1 MKQIGIIM
9 QYTFN
14 DAIRKK
20 AFKISTIIVVLLIA
34 LLCAL
39 PRVIASFDDGDNS
52 AEEEQ
57 TAAASYA
64 GKCYYIDDQNLIP
77 GGAEALQSYFT
88 NTEILTGSGES
99 LDQYKDEIGED
110 GTVSAIVITKSE
122 TSAVPGIQI
131 ITKDFMS
138 GISGDGAAEALTEAY
153 VSDLL
158 TAQGVAPTDNNLF
171 GGTISVVGLSGVN
184 PYDLLIK
191 RNVAMAA
198 SVMGTMR
205 DAYGKR
211 GVAPQTR
218 MWIFTH
224 FDEQLR
230 QAAAYEPKPEEK
242 PNDKLAA
249 LKPVV
254 EGEMPLVVS
263 CDGPVAVVHV
273 RDILEKYP
281 KVKLVIAN
289 GSGLSGNEN
298 WMLERDVALIVRV
311 PSSPLEEAG
320 SPATFSWKPI
330 AKLMDMGVTVALS
343 GEYSNSLGARE
354 DLIWNA
360 AELMK
365 VLHDEERVL
374 TTITAAPAKI
384 LGVEDVIGTIEPGK
398 RADICVWS
406 ANPLKTYD
414 AHAVRT
420 FQAGE
425 VVYAEGDEKT
435 CM

>member
-1 MKQIGIIM
+1 M
-9 QYTFN
+9 
-14 DAIRKK
+14 
-20 AFKISTIIVVLLIA
+20 LIA
-34 LLCAL
+34 NGTVHDGKGNVYLANVRITNGTITEVAPELAAHEGEEVFDATGMEVMPGFVQAL
-39 PRVIASFDDGDNS
+39 GHWGVNGSMTEIRPSSQDNDELS
-52 AEEEQ
+52 EPITPELEAFY
-57 TAAASYA
+57 AFNGRAAS
-64 GKCYYIDDQNLIP
+64 IQQL
-77 GGAEALQSYFT
+77 GAW
-88 NTEILTGSGES
+88 G
-99 LDQYKDEIGED
+99 
-110 GTVSAIVITKSE
+110 
-122 TSAVPGIQI
+122 
-131 ITKDFMS
+131 
-138 GISGDGAAEALTEAY
+138 
-153 VSDLL
+153 L

-254 EGEMPLVVS
+254 EGEIPLVVS
-263 CDGPVAVVHV
+263 CDGPVAVAHV

-289 GSGLSGNEN
+289 GSGLSGNED
-298 WMLERDVALIVRV
+298 WMLERDVSLIVRV

-330 AKLMDMGVTVALS
+330 AKLMDKGVTVALS

-384 LGVEDVIGTIEPGK
+384 LGVEDVIGTIESGK

>member
-1 MKQIGIIM
+1 M
-9 QYTFN
+9 
-14 DAIRKK
+14 
-20 AFKISTIIVVLLIA
+20 LIA
-34 LLCAL
+34 NGAVHDGKGNAYLANVRITNGTITEVAPELAAHEGEEVFDATGMEVMPGFVQAL
-39 PRVIASFDDGDNS
+39 GHWGVNGSMTEIRPSSQDNDELS
-52 AEEEQ
+52 EPITPELEAFY
-57 TAAASYA
+57 AFNGRAAS
-64 GKCYYIDDQNLIP
+64 IQQL
-77 GGAEALQSYFT
+77 GAW
-88 NTEILTGSGES
+88 G
-99 LDQYKDEIGED
+99 
-110 GTVSAIVITKSE
+110 
-122 TSAVPGIQI
+122 
-131 ITKDFMS
+131 
-138 GISGDGAAEALTEAY
+138 
-153 VSDLL
+153 L

-230 QAAAYEPKPEEK
+230 LAAAYESKPEEK

-263 CDGPVAVVHV
+263 CDGPVAVAHV

-289 GSGLSGNEN
+289 GSGLSGNED
-298 WMLERDVALIVRV
+298 WMFERDVALIVRV

-330 AKLMDMGVTVALS
+330 AKLMDKGVTVALS

>member
-1 MKQIGIIM
+1 M
-9 QYTFN
+9 
-14 DAIRKK
+14 
-20 AFKISTIIVVLLIA
+20 LIA
-34 LLCAL
+34 NGTVHDGKGNVYLANVRITNGTITEVAPELAAHEGEEVFDATGMEVMPGFVQAL
-39 PRVIASFDDGDNS
+39 GHWGVNGSMTEIRPSSQDNDELS
-52 AEEEQ
+52 EPITPELEAFY
-57 TAAASYA
+57 AFNGRAAS
-64 GKCYYIDDQNLIP
+64 IQQL
-77 GGAEALQSYFT
+77 GAW
-88 NTEILTGSGES
+88 G
-99 LDQYKDEIGED
+99 
-110 GTVSAIVITKSE
+110 
-122 TSAVPGIQI
+122 
-131 ITKDFMS
+131 
-138 GISGDGAAEALTEAY
+138 
-153 VSDLL
+153 L

-263 CDGPVAVVHV
+263 CDGPVAVAHV

-289 GSGLSGNEN
+289 GSGLSGNED
-298 WMLERDVALIVRV
+298 WMLERDVSLIVRV

-330 AKLMDMGVTVALS
+330 AKLMDKGVTVALS

-384 LGVEDVIGTIEPGK
+384 LGVEDVIGTIESGK

>member
-1 MKQIGIIM
+1 M
-9 QYTFN
+9 
-14 DAIRKK
+14 
-20 AFKISTIIVVLLIA
+20 LIA
-34 LLCAL
+34 NGTVHDGKGNACLANVRITNGTIAEVAPELAAREGEEVFDATGMEVMPGFVQAL
-39 PRVIASFDDGDNS
+39 GHWGVNGSMTEIRPSSQDNDELS
-52 AEEEQ
+52 EPITPELEAFY
-57 TAAASYA
+57 AFNGRAAS
-64 GKCYYIDDQNLIP
+64 IQQL
-77 GGAEALQSYFT
+77 GAW
-88 NTEILTGSGES
+88 G
-99 LDQYKDEIGED
+99 
-110 GTVSAIVITKSE
+110 
-122 TSAVPGIQI
+122 
-131 ITKDFMS
+131 
-138 GISGDGAAEALTEAY
+138 
-153 VSDLL
+153 L

-263 CDGPVAVVHV
+263 CDGPVAVAHV

-289 GSGLSGNEN
+289 GSGLSGNED

-374 TTITAAPAKI
+374 TAITAAPAKI

>member
-1 MKQIGIIM
+1 M
-9 QYTFN
+9 
-14 DAIRKK
+14 
-20 AFKISTIIVVLLIA
+20 LIA
-34 LLCAL
+34 NGAVHDGKGNAYLANVRITNGTITEVAPELAAHEGEEVFDATGMEVMPGFVQAL
-39 PRVIASFDDGDNS
+39 GHWGVNGSMTEIRPSSQDNDELS
-52 AEEEQ
+52 EPITPELEAFY
-57 TAAASYA
+57 AFNGRAAS
-64 GKCYYIDDQNLIP
+64 IQQL
-77 GGAEALQSYFT
+77 GAW
-88 NTEILTGSGES
+88 G
-99 LDQYKDEIGED
+99 
-110 GTVSAIVITKSE
+110 
-122 TSAVPGIQI
+122 
-131 ITKDFMS
+131 
-138 GISGDGAAEALTEAY
+138 
-153 VSDLL
+153 L

-230 QAAAYEPKPEEK
+230 LAAAYEPKPEEK

-263 CDGPVAVVHV
+263 CDGPVAVAHV

-289 GSGLSGNEN
+289 GSGLSGNED

-330 AKLMDMGVTVALS
+330 AKLMDKGVTVALS

>member
-1 MKQIGIIM
+1 M
-9 QYTFN
+9 
-14 DAIRKK
+14 
-20 AFKISTIIVVLLIA
+20 LIA
-34 LLCAL
+34 NGTVHDGKGNVYLANVRITNGTITEVAPELAAHEGEEVFDATGMEVMPGFVQAL
-39 PRVIASFDDGDNS
+39 GHWGVNGSMTEIRPSSQDNDELS
-52 AEEEQ
+52 EPITPELEAFY
-57 TAAASYA
+57 AFNGRAAS
-64 GKCYYIDDQNLIP
+64 IQQL
-77 GGAEALQSYFT
+77 GAW
-88 NTEILTGSGES
+88 G
-99 LDQYKDEIGED
+99 
-110 GTVSAIVITKSE
+110 
-122 TSAVPGIQI
+122 
-131 ITKDFMS
+131 
-138 GISGDGAAEALTEAY
+138 
-153 VSDLL
+153 L

-230 QAAAYEPKPEEK
+230 KAAAYEPKPEEK

-263 CDGPVAVVHV
+263 CDGPVAVAHV

-289 GSGLSGNEN
+289 GSGLSGNED
-298 WMLERDVALIVRV
+298 WMLERDVSLIVRV

-330 AKLMDMGVTVALS
+330 AKLMDKGVTVALS

>member
-1 MKQIGIIM
+1 M
-9 QYTFN
+9 
-14 DAIRKK
+14 
-20 AFKISTIIVVLLIA
+20 LIA
-34 LLCAL
+34 NGTVHDGKGNAYLANVRITNGTITEVAPELAAHEGEEVFDATGMEVMPGFVQAL
-39 PRVIASFDDGDNS
+39 GHWGVNGSMTEIRPSSQDNDELS
-52 AEEEQ
+52 EPITPELEAFY
-57 TAAASYA
+57 AFNGRAAS
-64 GKCYYIDDQNLIP
+64 IQQL
-77 GGAEALQSYFT
+77 GAW
-88 NTEILTGSGES
+88 G
-99 LDQYKDEIGED
+99 
-110 GTVSAIVITKSE
+110 
-122 TSAVPGIQI
+122 
-131 ITKDFMS
+131 
-138 GISGDGAAEALTEAY
+138 
-153 VSDLL
+153 L

-230 QAAAYEPKPEEK
+230 QAAAYEPKSEEK

-263 CDGPVAVVHV
+263 CDGPVAVAHV

-289 GSGLSGNEN
+289 GSGLSGNED
-298 WMLERDVALIVRV
+298 WMFERDVALIVRV

-330 AKLMDMGVTVALS
+330 AKLMDKGVTVALS

-384 LGVEDVIGTIEPGK
+384 LGVEDIIGTIEPGK

>member
-1 MKQIGIIM
+1 M
-9 QYTFN
+9 
-14 DAIRKK
+14 
-20 AFKISTIIVVLLIA
+20 LIA
-34 LLCAL
+34 NGTVHDGKGNVYLANVRITNGTITEVAPELAAHEGEEVFDATGMEVMPGFVQAL
-39 PRVIASFDDGDNS
+39 GHWGVNGSMTEIRPSSQDNDELS
-52 AEEEQ
+52 EPITPELEAFY
-57 TAAASYA
+57 AFNGRAAS
-64 GKCYYIDDQNLIP
+64 IQQL
-77 GGAEALQSYFT
+77 GAW
-88 NTEILTGSGES
+88 G
-99 LDQYKDEIGED
+99 
-110 GTVSAIVITKSE
+110 
-122 TSAVPGIQI
+122 
-131 ITKDFMS
+131 
-138 GISGDGAAEALTEAY
+138 
-153 VSDLL
+153 L

-230 QAAAYEPKPEEK
+230 QAAAYEPKPEER

-263 CDGPVAVVHV
+263 CDGPVAVAHV

-289 GSGLSGNEN
+289 GSGLSGNED
-298 WMLERDVALIVRV
+298 WMLERDVSLIVRV

-330 AKLMDMGVTVALS
+330 AKLMDKGVTVALS
-343 GEYSNSLGARE
+343 GEYSNCHGARE

-384 LGVEDVIGTIEPGK
+384 LGVEDVIGTIESGK

>member
-1 MKQIGIIM
+1 M
-9 QYTFN
+9 
-14 DAIRKK
+14 
-20 AFKISTIIVVLLIA
+20 LIA
-34 LLCAL
+34 NGTVHDGKGNAYLANVRITNGTITEVAPELAAHEGEEVFDATGMEVMPGFVQAL
-39 PRVIASFDDGDNS
+39 GHWGVNGSMTEIRPSSQDNDELS
-52 AEEEQ
+52 EPITPELEAFY
-57 TAAASYA
+57 AFNGRAAS
-64 GKCYYIDDQNLIP
+64 IQQL
-77 GGAEALQSYFT
+77 GAW
-88 NTEILTGSGES
+88 G
-99 LDQYKDEIGED
+99 
-110 GTVSAIVITKSE
+110 
-122 TSAVPGIQI
+122 
-131 ITKDFMS
+131 
-138 GISGDGAAEALTEAY
+138 
-153 VSDLL
+153 L

-263 CDGPVAVVHV
+263 CDGPVAVAHV

-289 GSGLSGNEN
+289 GSGLSGNED

-330 AKLMDMGVTVALS
+330 AKLMDKGVTVALS

>member
-1 MKQIGIIM
+1 M
-9 QYTFN
+9 
-14 DAIRKK
+14 
-20 AFKISTIIVVLLIA
+20 LIA
-34 LLCAL
+34 NGTVHDGKGNVYLANVRITNGTITEVAPELAAHEGEEVFDATGMEVMPGFVQAL
-39 PRVIASFDDGDNS
+39 GHWGVNGSMTEIRPSSQDNDELS
-52 AEEEQ
+52 EPITPELEAFY
-57 TAAASYA
+57 AFNGRAAS
-64 GKCYYIDDQNLIP
+64 IQQL
-77 GGAEALQSYFT
+77 GAW
-88 NTEILTGSGES
+88 G
-99 LDQYKDEIGED
+99 
-110 GTVSAIVITKSE
+110 
-122 TSAVPGIQI
+122 
-131 ITKDFMS
+131 
-138 GISGDGAAEALTEAY
+138 
-153 VSDLL
+153 L

-263 CDGPVAVVHV
+263 CDGPVAVAHV

-289 GSGLSGNEN
+289 GSGLSGNED
-298 WMLERDVALIVRV
+298 WMLERDVSLIVRV

-330 AKLMDMGVTVALS
+330 AKLMDKGVTVALS

>member
-1 MKQIGIIM
+1 M
-9 QYTFN
+9 
-14 DAIRKK
+14 
-20 AFKISTIIVVLLIA
+20 LIA
-34 LLCAL
+34 NGTVHDGKGNVYLANVRITNGTITEVAPELAAHEGEEVFDATGMEVMPGFVQAL
-39 PRVIASFDDGDNS
+39 GHWGVNGSMTEIRPSSQDNDELS
-52 AEEEQ
+52 EPITPELEAFY
-57 TAAASYA
+57 AFNGRAAS
-64 GKCYYIDDQNLIP
+64 IQQL
-77 GGAEALQSYFT
+77 GAW
-88 NTEILTGSGES
+88 G
-99 LDQYKDEIGED
+99 
-110 GTVSAIVITKSE
+110 
-122 TSAVPGIQI
+122 
-131 ITKDFMS
+131 
-138 GISGDGAAEALTEAY
+138 
-153 VSDLL
+153 L

-263 CDGPVAVVHV
+263 CDGPVAVAHV

-289 GSGLSGNEN
+289 GSGLTGDED
-298 WMLERDVALIVRV
+298 WMVERDVSLIVRV

-330 AKLMDMGVTVALS
+330 AKLMDKGVTVALS

-384 LGVEDVIGTIEPGK
+384 LGVEDVIGTIESGK

-420 FQAGE
+420 FQAGD

>member
-1 MKQIGIIM
+1 M
-9 QYTFN
+9 
-14 DAIRKK
+14 
-20 AFKISTIIVVLLIA
+20 LIA
-34 LLCAL
+34 NGTVHDGKGNAYLANVRITNGTITEVAPELAAHEGEEVFDATGMEVMPGFVQAL
-39 PRVIASFDDGDNS
+39 GHWGVNGSMTEIRPSSQDNDELS
-52 AEEEQ
+52 EPITPELEAFY
-57 TAAASYA
+57 AFNGRAAS
-64 GKCYYIDDQNLIP
+64 IQQL
-77 GGAEALQSYFT
+77 GAW
-88 NTEILTGSGES
+88 G
-99 LDQYKDEIGED
+99 
-110 GTVSAIVITKSE
+110 
-122 TSAVPGIQI
+122 
-131 ITKDFMS
+131 
-138 GISGDGAAEALTEAY
+138 
-153 VSDLL
+153 L

-184 PYDLLIK
+184 PYNLLIK

-263 CDGPVAVVHV
+263 CDGPVAVAHV
-273 RDILEKYP
+273 RNILEKYP

-289 GSGLSGNEN
+289 GSGLSGNED
-298 WMLERDVALIVRV
+298 WMFERDVALIVRV

-330 AKLMDMGVTVALS
+330 AKLMDKGVTVALS

>member
-1 MKQIGIIM
+1 M
-9 QYTFN
+9 
-14 DAIRKK
+14 
-20 AFKISTIIVVLLIA
+20 LIA
-34 LLCAL
+34 NGTVHDGKGNAYLANVRITNGTITEVAPELAAHEGEEVFDATGMEVMPGFVQAL
-39 PRVIASFDDGDNS
+39 GHWGVNGSMTEIRPSSQDNDELS
-52 AEEEQ
+52 EPITPELEAFY
-57 TAAASYA
+57 AFNGRAAS
-64 GKCYYIDDQNLIP
+64 IQQL
-77 GGAEALQSYFT
+77 GAW
-88 NTEILTGSGES
+88 G
-99 LDQYKDEIGED
+99 
-110 GTVSAIVITKSE
+110 
-122 TSAVPGIQI
+122 
-131 ITKDFMS
+131 
-138 GISGDGAAEALTEAY
+138 
-153 VSDLL
+153 L

-184 PYDLLIK
+184 PYNLLIK

-263 CDGPVAVVHV
+263 CDGPVAVAHV

-289 GSGLSGNEN
+289 GSGLSGNED
-298 WMLERDVALIVRV
+298 WMFERDVALIVRV

-330 AKLMDMGVTVALS
+330 AKLMDKGVTVALS

>member
-1 MKQIGIIM
+1 M
-9 QYTFN
+9 
-14 DAIRKK
+14 
-20 AFKISTIIVVLLIA
+20 LIA
-34 LLCAL
+34 NGTVHDGKGNAYLANVRITNGTITEVAPELAAHEGEEVFDATGMEVMPGFVQAL
-39 PRVIASFDDGDNS
+39 GHWGVNGSMTEIRPSSQDNDELS
-52 AEEEQ
+52 EPITPELEAFY
-57 TAAASYA
+57 AFNGRAAS
-64 GKCYYIDDQNLIP
+64 IQQL
-77 GGAEALQSYFT
+77 GAW
-88 NTEILTGSGES
+88 G
-99 LDQYKDEIGED
+99 
-110 GTVSAIVITKSE
+110 
-122 TSAVPGIQI
+122 
-131 ITKDFMS
+131 
-138 GISGDGAAEALTEAY
+138 
-153 VSDLL
+153 L

-230 QAAAYEPKPEEK
+230 LAAAYEPKPEEK

-263 CDGPVAVVHV
+263 CDGPVAVAHV

-289 GSGLSGNEN
+289 GSGLSGNED

-330 AKLMDMGVTVALS
+330 AKLMDKGVTVALS

-384 LGVEDVIGTIEPGK
+384 LRVEDVIGTIEPGK

>member
-1 MKQIGIIM
+1 M
-9 QYTFN
+9 
-14 DAIRKK
+14 
-20 AFKISTIIVVLLIA
+20 LIA
-34 LLCAL
+34 NGTVHDGKGNAYLANVRITNGTITEVAPELAAHEGEEVFDATGMEVMPGFVQAL
-39 PRVIASFDDGDNS
+39 GHWGVNGSMTEIRPSSQDNDELS
-52 AEEEQ
+52 EPITPELEAFY
-57 TAAASYA
+57 AFNGRAAS
-64 GKCYYIDDQNLIP
+64 IQQL
-77 GGAEALQSYFT
+77 GAW
-88 NTEILTGSGES
+88 G
-99 LDQYKDEIGED
+99 
-110 GTVSAIVITKSE
+110 
-122 TSAVPGIQI
+122 
-131 ITKDFMS
+131 
-138 GISGDGAAEALTEAY
+138 
-153 VSDLL
+153 L

-263 CDGPVAVVHV
+263 CDGPVAVAHV

-289 GSGLSGNEN
+289 GSGLSGNED
-298 WMLERDVALIVRV
+298 WMFERDVSLIVRV

-330 AKLMDMGVTVALS
+330 AKLMDKGVTVALS

>member
-1 MKQIGIIM
+1 M
-9 QYTFN
+9 
-14 DAIRKK
+14 
-20 AFKISTIIVVLLIA
+20 
-34 LLCAL
+34 
-39 PRVIASFDDGDNS
+39 
-52 AEEEQ
+52 
-57 TAAASYA
+57 
-64 GKCYYIDDQNLIP
+64 
-77 GGAEALQSYFT
+77 
-88 NTEILTGSGES
+88 
-99 LDQYKDEIGED
+99 
-110 GTVSAIVITKSE
+110 
-122 TSAVPGIQI
+122 
-131 ITKDFMS
+131 
-138 GISGDGAAEALTEAY
+138 
-153 VSDLL
+153 
-158 TAQGVAPTDNNLF
+158 
-171 GGTISVVGLSGVN
+171 N

-254 EGEMPLVVS
+254 EGEIPLVVS
-263 CDGPVAVVHV
+263 CDGPVAVAHV

-289 GSGLSGNEN
+289 GSGLSGNED
-298 WMLERDVALIVRV
+298 WMLERDVSLIVRV

-320 SPATFSWKPI
+320 SPAAFSWKPI
-330 AKLMDMGVTVALS
+330 AKLMDKGVTVALS

-406 ANPLKTYD
+406 ANPLKTYA
-414 AHAVRT
+414 AHVVRT

>member
-1 MKQIGIIM
+1 M
-9 QYTFN
+9 
-14 DAIRKK
+14 
-20 AFKISTIIVVLLIA
+20 LIA
-34 LLCAL
+34 NGTVHDGKGNAYLANVRITNGSITEVAPELAAHEGEEVFDATGMEVMPGFVQAL
-39 PRVIASFDDGDNS
+39 GHWGVNGSMTEIRPSSQDNDELS
-52 AEEEQ
+52 EPITPELEAFY
-57 TAAASYA
+57 AFNGRAAS
-64 GKCYYIDDQNLIP
+64 IQQL
-77 GGAEALQSYFT
+77 GAW
-88 NTEILTGSGES
+88 G
-99 LDQYKDEIGED
+99 
-110 GTVSAIVITKSE
+110 
-122 TSAVPGIQI
+122 
-131 ITKDFMS
+131 
-138 GISGDGAAEALTEAY
+138 
-153 VSDLL
+153 L

-263 CDGPVAVVHV
+263 CDGPVAVAHV

-289 GSGLSGNEN
+289 GSGLSGNED

-374 TTITAAPAKI
+374 NTITAAPAKI
-384 LGVEDVIGTIEPGK
+384 LGVEDIIGTIEPGK
-398 RADICVWS
+398 RADICVWR

>member
-1 MKQIGIIM
+1 MLSANGTVHDGKGNAYLANVRITNGTITDVAPELAAHEGEEVFDATGMEVMPGFVQALGHWGVNGSMTEIRPSSQDNDELSEPITPELEAF
-9 QYTFN
+9 YAFN
-14 DAIRKK
+14 GR
-20 AFKISTIIVVLLIA
+20 
-34 LLCAL
+34 
-39 PRVIASFDDGDNS
+39 
-52 AEEEQ
+52 
-57 TAAASYA
+57 AAS
-64 GKCYYIDDQNLIP
+64 IQQL
-77 GGAEALQSYFT
+77 GAW
-88 NTEILTGSGES
+88 G
-99 LDQYKDEIGED
+99 
-110 GTVSAIVITKSE
+110 
-122 TSAVPGIQI
+122 
-131 ITKDFMS
+131 
-138 GISGDGAAEALTEAY
+138 
-153 VSDLL
+153 L

-263 CDGPVAVVHV
+263 CDGPVAVAHV

-289 GSGLSGNEN
+289 GSGLSGNED
-298 WMLERDVALIVRV
+298 WMLERDVSLIVRV

-320 SPATFSWKPI
+320 SPATFSWKPV
-330 AKLMDMGVTVALS
+330 AKLMDKGVTVALS

-384 LGVEDVIGTIEPGK
+384 LGVEDVIGTIESGK

>member
-1 MKQIGIIM
+1 M
-9 QYTFN
+9 
-14 DAIRKK
+14 
-20 AFKISTIIVVLLIA
+20 
-34 LLCAL
+34 
-39 PRVIASFDDGDNS
+39 
-52 AEEEQ
+52 
-57 TAAASYA
+57 
-64 GKCYYIDDQNLIP
+64 
-77 GGAEALQSYFT
+77 
-88 NTEILTGSGES
+88 
-99 LDQYKDEIGED
+99 
-110 GTVSAIVITKSE
+110 
-122 TSAVPGIQI
+122 
-131 ITKDFMS
+131 
-138 GISGDGAAEALTEAY
+138 
-153 VSDLL
+153 
-158 TAQGVAPTDNNLF
+158 
-171 GGTISVVGLSGVN
+171 N

-230 QAAAYEPKPEEK
+230 LAAAYDPKPEEK

-263 CDGPVAVVHV
+263 CDGPVAVAHV

-289 GSGLSGNEN
+289 GSGLTGDEG

-320 SPATFSWKPI
+320 SPAAFSWKPI
-330 AKLMDMGVTVALS
+330 AKLMEKGVTVALS

-374 TTITAAPAKI
+374 TAITAAPAKI
-384 LGVEDVIGTIEPGK
+384 LGVEETIGTIEPGK

-406 ANPLKTYD
+406 ANPLKTYN

>member
-1 MKQIGIIM
+1 M
-9 QYTFN
+9 
-14 DAIRKK
+14 
-20 AFKISTIIVVLLIA
+20 LIA
-34 LLCAL
+34 NGTVHDGKGNAYLANVRITNGTITEVAPELAAHEGEEVFDATGMEVMPGFVQAL
-39 PRVIASFDDGDNS
+39 GHWGVNGSMTEIRPSSQDNDELS
-52 AEEEQ
+52 EPITPELEAFY
-57 TAAASYA
+57 AFNGRAAS
-64 GKCYYIDDQNLIP
+64 IQQL
-77 GGAEALQSYFT
+77 GAW
-88 NTEILTGSGES
+88 G
-99 LDQYKDEIGED
+99 
-110 GTVSAIVITKSE
+110 
-122 TSAVPGIQI
+122 
-131 ITKDFMS
+131 
-138 GISGDGAAEALTEAY
+138 
-153 VSDLL
+153 L

-191 RNVAMAA
+191 RNAAMAA

-263 CDGPVAVVHV
+263 CDGPVAVAHV

-281 KVKLVIAN
+281 KVKLIIAN
-289 GSGLSGNEN
+289 GSGLSGNED
-298 WMLERDVALIVRV
+298 WMFERDVALIVRV

>member
-1 MKQIGIIM
+1 M
-9 QYTFN
+9 
-14 DAIRKK
+14 
-20 AFKISTIIVVLLIA
+20 LIA
-34 LLCAL
+34 NGTVHDGKGNVYLANVRITNGTITEVAPELAAHEGEEVFDATGMEIMPGFVQAL
-39 PRVIASFDDGDNS
+39 GHWGVNGSMTEIRPSSQDNDELS
-52 AEEEQ
+52 EPITPELEAFY
-57 TAAASYA
+57 AFNGRAAS
-64 GKCYYIDDQNLIP
+64 IQQL
-77 GGAEALQSYFT
+77 GAW
-88 NTEILTGSGES
+88 G
-99 LDQYKDEIGED
+99 
-110 GTVSAIVITKSE
+110 
-122 TSAVPGIQI
+122 
-131 ITKDFMS
+131 
-138 GISGDGAAEALTEAY
+138 
-153 VSDLL
+153 L

-263 CDGPVAVVHV
+263 CDGPVAVAHV

-289 GSGLSGNEN
+289 GSGLSGNED
-298 WMLERDVALIVRV
+298 WMLERDVSLIVRV

-330 AKLMDMGVTVALS
+330 AKLMDKGVTVALS

-384 LGVEDVIGTIEPGK
+384 LGVEDVIGTIESGK

>member
-1 MKQIGIIM
+1 M
-9 QYTFN
+9 
-14 DAIRKK
+14 
-20 AFKISTIIVVLLIA
+20 LIA
-34 LLCAL
+34 NGTVHDGKGNVYLANVRITNGTITEVAPELAAHEGEEVFDATGMEVMPGFVQAL
-39 PRVIASFDDGDNS
+39 GHWGVNGSMTEIRPSSQDNDELS
-52 AEEEQ
+52 EPITPELEAFY
-57 TAAASYA
+57 AFNGRAAS
-64 GKCYYIDDQNLIP
+64 IQQL
-77 GGAEALQSYFT
+77 GAW
-88 NTEILTGSGES
+88 G
-99 LDQYKDEIGED
+99 
-110 GTVSAIVITKSE
+110 
-122 TSAVPGIQI
+122 
-131 ITKDFMS
+131 
-138 GISGDGAAEALTEAY
+138 
-153 VSDLL
+153 L

-263 CDGPVAVVHV
+263 CDGPVAVAHV

-289 GSGLSGNEN
+289 GSGLSGNED
-298 WMLERDVALIVRV
+298 WMLERDVSLIVRV

-330 AKLMDMGVTVALS
+330 AKLMDKGVTVALS

-384 LGVEDVIGTIEPGK
+384 LGVEDVIGTIDFGK

>member
-1 MKQIGIIM
+1 M
-9 QYTFN
+9 
-14 DAIRKK
+14 
-20 AFKISTIIVVLLIA
+20 LIA
-34 LLCAL
+34 NGTVHDGKGNVYLANVRITNGTITEVAPELAAHEGEEVFDATGMEVMPGFVQAL
-39 PRVIASFDDGDNS
+39 GHWGVNGSMTEIRPSSQDNDELS
-52 AEEEQ
+52 EPITPELEAFY
-57 TAAASYA
+57 AFNGRAAS
-64 GKCYYIDDQNLIP
+64 IQQL
-77 GGAEALQSYFT
+77 GAW
-88 NTEILTGSGES
+88 G
-99 LDQYKDEIGED
+99 
-110 GTVSAIVITKSE
+110 
-122 TSAVPGIQI
+122 
-131 ITKDFMS
+131 
-138 GISGDGAAEALTEAY
+138 
-153 VSDLL
+153 L

-249 LKPVV
+249 LKPVA

-263 CDGPVAVVHV
+263 CDGPVAVAHV

-281 KVKLVIAN
+281 KVELVIAN
-289 GSGLSGNEN
+289 GSGLSGNED
-298 WMLERDVALIVRV
+298 WMLERDVSLIVRV

-330 AKLMDMGVTVALS
+330 AKLMDKGVTVALS

-374 TTITAAPAKI
+374 TAITSAPAKI
-384 LGVEDVIGTIEPGK
+384 LGVGDTIGAIAPGM
-398 RADICVWS
+398 RADVCVWS

>member
-1 MKQIGIIM
+1 M
-9 QYTFN
+9 
-14 DAIRKK
+14 
-20 AFKISTIIVVLLIA
+20 LIA
-34 LLCAL
+34 NGTVHDGKGNVYLANVRITNGTITEVAPELAAHEGEEVFDATGMEVMPGFVQAL
-39 PRVIASFDDGDNS
+39 GHWGVNGSMTEIRPSSQDNDELS
-52 AEEEQ
+52 EPITPELEAFY
-57 TAAASYA
+57 AFNGRAAS
-64 GKCYYIDDQNLIP
+64 IQQL
-77 GGAEALQSYFT
+77 GAW
-88 NTEILTGSGES
+88 G
-99 LDQYKDEIGED
+99 
-110 GTVSAIVITKSE
+110 
-122 TSAVPGIQI
+122 
-131 ITKDFMS
+131 
-138 GISGDGAAEALTEAY
+138 
-153 VSDLL
+153 L

-254 EGEMPLVVS
+254 EGEMPLIVS
-263 CDGPVAVVHV
+263 CDGTVAVAHV

-289 GSGLSGNEN
+289 GSGLSGNED
-298 WMLERDVALIVRV
+298 WMLERDVSLIVRV

-330 AKLMDMGVTVALS
+330 AKLMDKGVTVALS

-384 LGVEDVIGTIEPGK
+384 LGVEDVIGTIESGK

>member
-1 MKQIGIIM
+1 M
-9 QYTFN
+9 
-14 DAIRKK
+14 
-20 AFKISTIIVVLLIA
+20 LIA
-34 LLCAL
+34 NGTVHDGKGNAYLANVRITNGTITEVAPELAAHVGEEVFDATGMEVMPGFVQAL
-39 PRVIASFDDGDNS
+39 GHWGVNGSMTEIRPSSQDNDELS
-52 AEEEQ
+52 EPITPELEAFY
-57 TAAASYA
+57 AFNGRAAS
-64 GKCYYIDDQNLIP
+64 IQQL
-77 GGAEALQSYFT
+77 GAW
-88 NTEILTGSGES
+88 G
-99 LDQYKDEIGED
+99 
-110 GTVSAIVITKSE
+110 
-122 TSAVPGIQI
+122 
-131 ITKDFMS
+131 
-138 GISGDGAAEALTEAY
+138 
-153 VSDLL
+153 L

-230 QAAAYEPKPEEK
+230 LAAAYEPKPEEK

-263 CDGPVAVVHV
+263 CDGPVAVAHV

-289 GSGLSGNEN
+289 GSGLSGNED

-330 AKLMDMGVTVALS
+330 AKLMDKGVTVALS

>member
-1 MKQIGIIM
+1 M
-9 QYTFN
+9 
-14 DAIRKK
+14 
-20 AFKISTIIVVLLIA
+20 LIA
-34 LLCAL
+34 NGTVHDGKGNAYLANVRITNGTITEVAPELAAHEGEEVFDATGMEVMPGFVQAL
-39 PRVIASFDDGDNS
+39 GHWGVNGSMTEIRPSSQDNDELS
-52 AEEEQ
+52 EPITPELEAFY
-57 TAAASYA
+57 AFNGRAAS
-64 GKCYYIDDQNLIP
+64 IQQL
-77 GGAEALQSYFT
+77 GAW
-88 NTEILTGSGES
+88 G
-99 LDQYKDEIGED
+99 
-110 GTVSAIVITKSE
+110 
-122 TSAVPGIQI
+122 
-131 ITKDFMS
+131 
-138 GISGDGAAEALTEAY
+138 
-153 VSDLL
+153 L

-263 CDGPVAVVHV
+263 CDGPVAVAHV

-289 GSGLSGNEN
+289 GSGLSGNED
-298 WMLERDVALIVRV
+298 WMLERDVSLIVRV

-330 AKLMDMGVTVALS
+330 AKLMDKGVTVALS

-384 LGVEDVIGTIEPGK
+384 LSVEDVIGTIESGK

>member
-1 MKQIGIIM
+1 M
-9 QYTFN
+9 
-14 DAIRKK
+14 
-20 AFKISTIIVVLLIA
+20 LIA
-34 LLCAL
+34 NGTVHDGKGNVYLANVRITNGTITEVAPELAAHEGEEVFDATGMEVMPGFVQAL
-39 PRVIASFDDGDNS
+39 GHWGVNGSMTEIRPSSQDNDELS
-52 AEEEQ
+52 EPITPELEAFY
-57 TAAASYA
+57 AFNGRAAS
-64 GKCYYIDDQNLIP
+64 IQQL
-77 GGAEALQSYFT
+77 GAW
-88 NTEILTGSGES
+88 G
-99 LDQYKDEIGED
+99 
-110 GTVSAIVITKSE
+110 
-122 TSAVPGIQI
+122 
-131 ITKDFMS
+131 
-138 GISGDGAAEALTEAY
+138 
-153 VSDLL
+153 L

-263 CDGPVAVVHV
+263 CDGPVAVAHV

-289 GSGLSGNEN
+289 GSGLSGNED
-298 WMLERDVALIVRV
+298 WMLERDVSLIVRV

-330 AKLMDMGVTVALS
+330 AKLMDKGVTVALS

-384 LGVEDVIGTIEPGK
+384 LSVEDVIGTIESGK

>member
-1 MKQIGIIM
+1 M
-9 QYTFN
+9 
-14 DAIRKK
+14 
-20 AFKISTIIVVLLIA
+20 LIA
-34 LLCAL
+34 NGTVHDGKGNVYLANVRITNGTITEVAPELAAHEGEE
-39 PRVIASFDDGDNS
+39 VFDATGMEVMPGFVQAIGHWGVNGSMTEIRPSSQDNDELS
-52 AEEEQ
+52 EPITPELEAFY
-57 TAAASYA
+57 AFNGRAAS
-64 GKCYYIDDQNLIP
+64 IQQL
-77 GGAEALQSYFT
+77 GAW
-88 NTEILTGSGES
+88 G
-99 LDQYKDEIGED
+99 
-110 GTVSAIVITKSE
+110 
-122 TSAVPGIQI
+122 
-131 ITKDFMS
+131 
-138 GISGDGAAEALTEAY
+138 
-153 VSDLL
+153 L

-263 CDGPVAVVHV
+263 CDGPVAVAHV

-289 GSGLSGNEN
+289 GSGLSGNED
-298 WMLERDVALIVRV
+298 WMLERDVSLIVRV

-330 AKLMDMGVTVALS
+330 AKLMDKGVTVALS

-384 LGVEDVIGTIEPGK
+384 LGVEETIGTIEPGK

-406 ANPLKTYD
+406 ANPLKTYN

>member
-1 MKQIGIIM
+1 M
-9 QYTFN
+9 
-14 DAIRKK
+14 
-20 AFKISTIIVVLLIA
+20 LIA
-34 LLCAL
+34 NGTVHDGKGNVYLANVRITNGTITEVAPELAAHEGEEVFDATGMEVMPGFVQAL
-39 PRVIASFDDGDNS
+39 GHWGVNGSMTEIRPSSQDNDELS
-52 AEEEQ
+52 EPITPELEAFY
-57 TAAASYA
+57 AFNGRAAS
-64 GKCYYIDDQNLIP
+64 IQQL
-77 GGAEALQSYFT
+77 GAW
-88 NTEILTGSGES
+88 G
-99 LDQYKDEIGED
+99 
-110 GTVSAIVITKSE
+110 
-122 TSAVPGIQI
+122 
-131 ITKDFMS
+131 
-138 GISGDGAAEALTEAY
+138 
-153 VSDLL
+153 L

-263 CDGPVAVVHV
+263 CDGPVAIAHV

-289 GSGLSGNEN
+289 GSGLSGNED
-298 WMLERDVALIVRV
+298 WMLERDVSLIVRV

-330 AKLMDMGVTVALS
+330 AKLMDKGVTVALS

-384 LGVEDVIGTIEPGK
+384 LGVEDVIGTIESGK

>member
-1 MKQIGIIM
+1 M
-9 QYTFN
+9 
-14 DAIRKK
+14 
-20 AFKISTIIVVLLIA
+20 LIA
-34 LLCAL
+34 NGTVHDGRGSAF
-39 PRVIASFDDGDNS
+39 PASVRIEDGKITEVAPDLTAREGEEVFDAAGMEVMPGFVQAIGHWGVNGSMTEIRPSSQDNDELS
-52 AEEEQ
+52 EPITPELEAFY
-57 TAAASYA
+57 AFNGRAAS
-64 GKCYYIDDQNLIP
+64 IQQL
-77 GGAEALQSYFT
+77 GAW
-88 NTEILTGSGES
+88 G
-99 LDQYKDEIGED
+99 
-110 GTVSAIVITKSE
+110 
-122 TSAVPGIQI
+122 
-131 ITKDFMS
+131 
-138 GISGDGAAEALTEAY
+138 
-153 VSDLL
+153 L

-263 CDGPVAVVHV
+263 CDGPVAVAHV

-289 GSGLSGNEN
+289 GSGLSGNED
-298 WMLERDVALIVRV
+298 WMLERDVSLIVRV

-330 AKLMDMGVTVALS
+330 AKLMDKGVTVALS

-384 LGVEDVIGTIEPGK
+384 LGVEDVIGTIESGK

>member
-1 MKQIGIIM
+1 M
-9 QYTFN
+9 
-14 DAIRKK
+14 
-20 AFKISTIIVVLLIA
+20 LIA
-34 LLCAL
+34 NGTVHDGKGNAYLANVRITNGTITEVAPELAAHEGEEVFDATGTEVMPGFVQAL
-39 PRVIASFDDGDNS
+39 GHWGVNGSMTEIRPSSQDNDELS
-52 AEEEQ
+52 EPITPELEAFY
-57 TAAASYA
+57 AFNGRAAS
-64 GKCYYIDDQNLIP
+64 IQQL
-77 GGAEALQSYFT
+77 GAW
-88 NTEILTGSGES
+88 G
-99 LDQYKDEIGED
+99 
-110 GTVSAIVITKSE
+110 
-122 TSAVPGIQI
+122 
-131 ITKDFMS
+131 
-138 GISGDGAAEALTEAY
+138 
-153 VSDLL
+153 L

-263 CDGPVAVVHV
+263 CDGPVAVAHV

-289 GSGLSGNEN
+289 GSGLSGNED

-330 AKLMDMGVTVALS
+330 AKLMDKGVTVALS

-384 LGVEDVIGTIEPGK
+384 LGVEDIIGTIEPGK

>member
-1 MKQIGIIM
+1 M
-9 QYTFN
+9 
-14 DAIRKK
+14 
-20 AFKISTIIVVLLIA
+20 
-34 LLCAL
+34 
-39 PRVIASFDDGDNS
+39 
-52 AEEEQ
+52 
-57 TAAASYA
+57 
-64 GKCYYIDDQNLIP
+64 
-77 GGAEALQSYFT
+77 
-88 NTEILTGSGES
+88 
-99 LDQYKDEIGED
+99 
-110 GTVSAIVITKSE
+110 
-122 TSAVPGIQI
+122 
-131 ITKDFMS
+131 
-138 GISGDGAAEALTEAY
+138 
-153 VSDLL
+153 
-158 TAQGVAPTDNNLF
+158 
-171 GGTISVVGLSGVN
+171 N

-230 QAAAYEPKPEEK
+230 QAAAYESKPEEK

-263 CDGPVAVVHV
+263 CDGPVAVAHV

-289 GSGLSGNEN
+289 GSGLSGNED
-298 WMLERDVALIVRV
+298 WMLERDVSLIVRV

-330 AKLMDMGVTVALS
+330 AKLMEKGVTVALS

-384 LGVEDVIGTIEPGK
+384 LGVEDVIGTIESGK

>member
-1 MKQIGIIM
+1 MLIANGTVHDGKGNAYLANVRITNG
-9 QYTFN
+9 
-14 DAIRKK
+14 
-20 AFKISTIIVVLLIA
+20 TIIDVAPELAAHEGEEVFDATGMEVMPGFVQA
-34 LLCAL
+34 LGHWGVNGSMTEIR
-39 PRVIASFDDGDNS
+39 PSSQDNDELS
-52 AEEEQ
+52 EPITPELEAFY
-57 TAAASYA
+57 AFNGRAAS
-64 GKCYYIDDQNLIP
+64 IQQL
-77 GGAEALQSYFT
+77 GAW
-88 NTEILTGSGES
+88 G
-99 LDQYKDEIGED
+99 
-110 GTVSAIVITKSE
+110 
-122 TSAVPGIQI
+122 
-131 ITKDFMS
+131 
-138 GISGDGAAEALTEAY
+138 
-153 VSDLL
+153 L

-263 CDGPVAVVHV
+263 CDGPVAVAHV

-289 GSGLSGNEN
+289 GSGLSGNED
-298 WMLERDVALIVRV
+298 WMLERDVSLIVRV

-330 AKLMDMGVTVALS
+330 AKLMDKGVTVALS

-384 LGVEDVIGTIEPGK
+384 LGVEDVIGTIESGK

>member
-1 MKQIGIIM
+1 M
-9 QYTFN
+9 
-14 DAIRKK
+14 
-20 AFKISTIIVVLLIA
+20 LIA
-34 LLCAL
+34 NGAVHDGKGNAYLANVRITNGTITEVAPELAAHEGEEVFDATGMEVMPGFVQAL
-39 PRVIASFDDGDNS
+39 GHWGVNGSMTEIRPSSQDNDELS
-52 AEEEQ
+52 EPITPELEAFY
-57 TAAASYA
+57 AFNGRAAS
-64 GKCYYIDDQNLIP
+64 IQQL
-77 GGAEALQSYFT
+77 GAW
-88 NTEILTGSGES
+88 G
-99 LDQYKDEIGED
+99 
-110 GTVSAIVITKSE
+110 
-122 TSAVPGIQI
+122 
-131 ITKDFMS
+131 
-138 GISGDGAAEALTEAY
+138 
-153 VSDLL
+153 L

-230 QAAAYEPKPEEK
+230 LAAAYEPKPEEK

-263 CDGPVAVVHV
+263 CDGPVAVAHV

-289 GSGLSGNEN
+289 GSGLSGNED

-330 AKLMDMGVTVALS
+330 AKLMDKGVTVALS

-384 LGVEDVIGTIEPGK
+384 LGVEDVIGTIEFGK

>member
-1 MKQIGIIM
+1 M
-9 QYTFN
+9 
-14 DAIRKK
+14 
-20 AFKISTIIVVLLIA
+20 LIA
-34 LLCAL
+34 NGTVHDGKGNAYLANVRITNGTITEVAPELAAHEGEEVFDATGMEVMPGFVQAL
-39 PRVIASFDDGDNS
+39 GHWGVNGSMTEIRPSSQDNDELS
-52 AEEEQ
+52 EPITPELEAFY
-57 TAAASYA
+57 AFNGRAAS
-64 GKCYYIDDQNLIP
+64 IQQL
-77 GGAEALQSYFT
+77 GAW
-88 NTEILTGSGES
+88 G
-99 LDQYKDEIGED
+99 
-110 GTVSAIVITKSE
+110 
-122 TSAVPGIQI
+122 
-131 ITKDFMS
+131 
-138 GISGDGAAEALTEAY
+138 
-153 VSDLL
+153 L

-263 CDGPVAVVHV
+263 CDGPVAVAHV

-289 GSGLSGNEN
+289 GSGLSGNED
-298 WMLERDVALIVRV
+298 WMFERDVALIVRV

-330 AKLMDMGVTVALS
+330 AKLMDKGVTVALS

-384 LGVEDVIGTIEPGK
+384 LGVEDIIGTIEPGK